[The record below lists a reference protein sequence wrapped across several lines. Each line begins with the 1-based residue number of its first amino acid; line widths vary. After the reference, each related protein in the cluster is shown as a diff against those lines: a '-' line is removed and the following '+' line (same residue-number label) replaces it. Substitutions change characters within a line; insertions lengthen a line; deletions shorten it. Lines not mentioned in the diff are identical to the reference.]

1 MIGESETTANKVD
14 SLPKIGSN
22 PMISKEIDSMKNV
35 EITETLKE
43 SLAKERKEYA
53 QKRIQELEKQLSAL
67 TGDVS

>member
-1 MIGESETTANKVD
+1 
-14 SLPKIGSN
+14 
-22 PMISKEIDSMKNV
+22 MISKEIDSMKNV